1 MLGHVRESLV
11 PHGRDARTLAAL
23 HLADAVGKG
32 VFLSSSAVYFVTVKG
47 FSAVEVGLGFS
58 IAGATGFVASLVLG
72 ILADRV
78 GPVRM
83 LAAMLG
89 LQAVGFFLYPAVH
102 GVAAFYVLIAAIGFV
117 EFGGG
122 PAFAAIVGA
131 LFPPSQRVGVRAV
144 LRSVF
149 NVGFSVG
156 SVLTG
161 LAILGGPARLLPLI
175 TGALLAVS
183 ALVTLR
189 LPPVPAAPR
198 DAGGTRMFSALRDV
212 RFMSVA
218 ALSAP
223 LALHAPALLVGLPL
237 WIVTRTSAPP
247 SLVSA
252 LLVGNTVIAIL
263 FQVRASRGAS
273 DVAGAALVARRAG
286 LWLAAG
292 CLVVALAA
300 RLNTVASV
308 ILICVAVLLLTLAE
322 LQQGAS
328 AWGLAHG
335 LAPEHAQAEYF
346 GAFNLYNVAQS
357 VFGPALLVGLVGWAG
372 AWGWVL
378 VAVVGAA
385 AGLLMPSVVAGRAP
399 AGVASTAG
407 ASTAGASAGV
417 GSAAGVSAVSAF
429 GDVAS
434 TAGASTAGASAGVV
448 SPAGAAVSS
457 EV

>member
-1 MLGHVRESLV
+1 MLTYVRENLV
-11 PHGRDARTLAAL
+11 PDGRDARTLAAL

-72 ILADRV
+72 VLADRI

-83 LAAMLG
+83 LASMLG
-89 LQAVGFFLYPAVH
+89 LQALGFFLYPAVH
-102 GVAAFYVLIAAIGFV
+102 SVAAFYVLIAAIGFV

-122 PAFAAIVGA
+122 PAFAGIVGA
-131 LFPPSQRVGVRAV
+131 LFPPSDRVRVRAV

-149 NVGFSVG
+149 NIGFSVG

-161 LAILGGPARLLPLI
+161 LAILGGPARSLPLI

-189 LPPVPAAPR
+189 LPAIPPAPR
-198 DAGGTRMFSALRDV
+198 GERTRMFSAVRDV

-252 LLVGNTVIAIL
+252 LLVGNTVLAIL

-273 DVAGAALVARRAG
+273 DVAGAAVVARRAG
-286 LWLAAG
+286 FWLAGG

-300 RLNTVASV
+300 QLNTVTSV
-308 ILICVAVLLLTLAE
+308 VFICVAVILLTLAE

-335 LAPEHAQAEYF
+335 LAPENAQAEYF

-357 VFGPALLVGLVGWAG
+357 VFGPALLVGVVGWAG

-378 VAVVGAA
+378 VALVGAA
-385 AGLLMPSVVAGRAP
+385 AGLVMPAAAAAARVSLVACAP
-399 AGVASTAG
+399 PESRIT
-407 ASTAGASAGV
+407 T
-417 GSAAGVSAVSAF
+417 
-429 GDVAS
+429 
-434 TAGASTAGASAGVV
+434 
-448 SPAGAAVSS
+448 

>member
-1 MLGHVRESLV
+1 
-11 PHGRDARTLAAL
+11 
-23 HLADAVGKG
+23 
-32 VFLSSSAVYFVTVKG
+32 
-47 FSAVEVGLGFS
+47 
-58 IAGATGFVASLVLG
+58 
-72 ILADRV
+72 
-78 GPVRM
+78 
-83 LAAMLG
+83 
-89 LQAVGFFLYPAVH
+89 
-102 GVAAFYVLIAAIGFV
+102 
-117 EFGGG
+117 
-122 PAFAAIVGA
+122 
-131 LFPPSQRVGVRAV
+131 
-144 LRSVF
+144 
-149 NVGFSVG
+149 
-156 SVLTG
+156 
-161 LAILGGPARLLPLI
+161 
-175 TGALLAVS
+175 
-183 ALVTLR
+183 
-189 LPPVPAAPR
+189 
-198 DAGGTRMFSALRDV
+198 
-212 RFMSVA
+212 
-218 ALSAP
+218 
-223 LALHAPALLVGLPL
+223 
-237 WIVTRTSAPP
+237 
-247 SLVSA
+247 
-252 LLVGNTVIAIL
+252 
-263 FQVRASRGAS
+263 
-273 DVAGAALVARRAG
+273 VAGAALVARRAG

-399 AGVASTAG
+399 AGVASAAG
-407 ASTAGASAGV
+407 ASTAG
-417 GSAAGVSAVSAF
+417 
-429 GDVAS
+429 AS